1 MLIDTGS
8 TGGGSQGPW
17 IAWSSN
23 GSAIKEIKAKSWVV
37 RGKDQNG
44 IKFEKNVPAF
54 EAGVVMDLDTLKL
67 GWEREGIDR
76 PERRWNPS
84 LSQAMPRPSEDKKA
98 TGGYVWT
105 NALSVRVALGKG
117 ETATWEQGQW
127 AAYEGFRRLAAEI
140 NAQMADNPGKLPLVK
155 QTGVETIKLGN
166 GNANVPVLTVDRWV
180 DRPDSLKADAQ
191 QINTGA
197 AAPAPAPAPAAAP
210 APAPQLDDA
219 EF

>member
-1 MLIDTGS
+1 MLIDTGAS
-8 TGGGSQGPW
+8 GGGSQGPW

-23 GSAIKEIKAKSWVV
+23 GSALKEIKAKSWVM

-44 IKFEKNVPAF
+44 IKFERNIPAF

-84 LSQAMPRPSEDKKA
+84 LSQAMPRPSEEKKP

-105 NALSVRVALGKG
+105 NALSVRVALGQG

-127 AAYEGFRRLAAEI
+127 AAYEGFRKLAAQI
-140 NAQMADNPGKLPLVK
+140 NAQIADNPGKLPMVK
-155 QTGVETIKLGN
+155 QTGVDTIKLGN
-166 GNANVPVLTVDRWV
+166 GNANVPILEVVKWV
-180 DRPDSLKADAQ
+180 DRPDSLRDGAA
-191 QINTGA
+191 QINVGASEPA
-197 AAPAPAPAPAAAP
+197 AAPAPAPAPAP
-210 APAPQLDDA
+210 AVELDDA

>member
-8 TGGGSQGPW
+8 TGGSTGPW

-23 GSAIKEIKAKSWVV
+23 GSAIKEIKAKSWVI
-37 RGKDQNG
+37 RGKDTNG
-44 IKFEKNVPAF
+44 MKFENNIPAF
-54 EAGVVMDLDTLKL
+54 EAGAVIDLDSLKL

-84 LSQAMPRPSEDKKA
+84 LSQAMPRPSDEKKPS
-98 TGGYVWT
+98 GGYVWT

-127 AAYEGFRRLAAEI
+127 AAYEGFRRLAAQI
-140 NAQMADNPGKLPLVK
+140 NQQAADNQGKLPMVK

-166 GNANVPVLTVDRWV
+166 GNANVPILEIVKWV
-180 DRPDSLKADAQ
+180 DRPDSLKDGGAQ
-191 QINTGA
+191 IDMGAPAQA
-197 AAPAPAPAPAAAP
+197 AAPAPQPAAP
-210 APAPQLDDA
+210 AVELDDA

>member
-8 TGGGSQGPW
+8 TGGSTGPW
-17 IAWSSN
+17 MAWSSN
-23 GSAIKEIKAKSWVV
+23 GSAIKEIKAKSWVL
-37 RGKDQNG
+37 RGKDEYG
-44 IKFEKNVPAF
+44 TKFEKNVPAF

-84 LSQAMPRPSEDKKA
+84 LAQAMPRPSDEKKPQ
-98 TGGYVWT
+98 GGYVWT

-127 AAYEGFRRLAAEI
+127 AAYEGFSRLAKQI
-140 NAQMADNPGKLPLVK
+140 NDQIGSNPNKLPMVK
-155 QTGVETIKLGN
+155 QSGVETIKLGN
-166 GNANVPVLTVDRWV
+166 GAANVPILEIVKWV
-180 DRPDSLKADAQ
+180 DRPDSLKDDAP
-191 QINTGA
+191 QIAT
-197 AAPAPAPAPAAAP
+197 AAPDPAPAPTPAPAPAAE
-210 APAPQLDDA
+210 LDDA

>member
-1 MLIDTGS
+1 MLIDTGA

-23 GSAIKEIKAKSWVV
+23 GSALKEIKAKAWVV

-44 IKFEKNVPAF
+44 IKFERNIPAF
-54 EAGVVMDLDTLKL
+54 EAGVVMDLETLKL

-84 LSQAMPRPSEDKKA
+84 LAQAMPRPSEEKKP

-140 NAQMADNPGKLPLVK
+140 NAQAGSNPNKLPMVK

-166 GNANVPVLTVDRWV
+166 GNANVPLLSIVKWV
-180 DRPDSLKADAQ
+180 DRPDSLKADAP
-191 QINTGA
+191 QIDMGA
-197 AAPAPAPAPAAAP
+197 ADVAPTPAT
-210 APAPQLDDA
+210 APAPQPAVQLDDN